1 MELISRRKPLVAI
14 AAAAVVVSWASSLIA
29 AEEAK
34 RPAAPA
40 PTLELKIDGPAKA
53 EVDGSV
59 TFEVVITNAGK
70 TPARGLVIIDRF
82 DPGLEHAVGQSPI
95 ERSLKDLEPGQS
107 QRMGL
112 VFRVTRSGRLSHTV
126 EVATGAT
133 VLTSAR
139 ASLSAVALKRES
151 GKPEA
156 TQAES
161 VKPEP
166 GKTEPGK
173 TDLKSVPQPETVPGL
188 PPGVKP
194 APGSFFP
201 EIKPKTDEEIARERA
216 EEKLPDL
223 GPVLVD
229 NPDEIKRLHPKY
241 PVWLDKK
248 NKRVVVQGAVCSREC
263 PLELFACL
271 RASKDYESV
280 VSVPG
285 KASLIHAGLVAA
297 GAEPGSPVQF
307 RPSFAPPRGS
317 EIEVTVVWKDASG
330 NRQTAR
336 AQDWVREVKSK
347 KAMSHPWVFSGSR
360 ILKDKET
367 GETAYYADL
376 TGELICVSNFA
387 AAMLDVPMEST
398 SSDADLLFEAFTER
412 IPPRGTPVTLILT
425 PKAKK

>member
-1 MELISRRKPLVAI
+1 MELISPRKPLVAI
-14 AAAAVVVSWASSLIA
+14 AAAVVVVLYASLSMA
-29 AEEAK
+29 ADEAK
-34 RPAAPA
+34 QPAAPS
-40 PTLELKIDGPAKA
+40 PTLEMKIDGPVKA

-59 TFEVVITNAGK
+59 TFEVVITNVGK
-70 TPARGLVIIDRF
+70 IPARGLVIVDRF

-95 ERSLKDLEPGQS
+95 ERSLKDLEPGES
-107 QRMGL
+107 QRVGL
-112 VFRVTRSGRLSHTV
+112 VFRVTRSGQLSHTV

-139 ASLSAVALKRES
+139 ASLSAVAVKRET

-156 TQAES
+156 TQPES
-161 VKPEP
+161 PKPEP
-166 GKTEPGK
+166 AKSEPG
-173 TDLKSVPQPETVPGL
+173 QPETPPGI

-201 EIKPKTDEEIARERA
+201 EIKPKTDEEIARDRG

-229 NPDEIKRLHPKY
+229 NPDQLKRLHPKY
-241 PVWLDKK
+241 PVWLDAKD
-248 NKRVVVQGAVCSREC
+248 NRVVVQGAVCSREV

-285 KASLIHAGLVAA
+285 KASIIHAGLVAV

-317 EIEVTVVWKDASG
+317 EIEVTVVWKDAKG

-336 AQDWVREVKSK
+336 AQDWVREVKTK
-347 KAMSHPWVFSGSR
+347 KAMSHPWVFGGSR

-387 AAMLDVPMEST
+387 AAMMDVPMEST
-398 SSDADLLFEAFTER
+398 SSDADLLFETFTER
-412 IPPRGTPVTLILT
+412 IPPRGTPVTLILA
-425 PKAKK
+425 PKGKK